1 MRIQTPPHNKAGLFA
16 AAPVLLELS
25 QETFL
30 ELSGNADERIADRI
44 VLFHKLRVNGC
55 NAVHADIDTAV
66 NISVGN
72 TLCSFIQFPYAFAL
86 QLLAGSFFRHIVQ
99 DPFDI
104 RSRTVIL
111 FALILGIFRDGTA
124 DRGTDAVCLLVRNS
138 SFFRF
143 RGLLLSGAGTSAAGL
158 SIFRIIWLIRGFSR
172 LRCVFIVFR
181 LSLGRSV
188 FAVRLTFRRL
198 GSCFCS
204 CCSSR

>member
-1 MRIQTPPHNKAGLFA
+1 MRIQTPPHNKASLFA

-44 VLFHKLRVNGC
+44 VLFHKLRINGC

-72 TLCSFIQFPYAFAL
+72 TLCSFIQFPYAFAFKF
-86 QLLAGSFFRHIVQ
+86 LAGSFFRHIVQ

-104 RSRTVIL
+104 RGSTVIL

-124 DRGTDAVCLLVRNS
+124 DRGADAVCLLVRNS
-138 SFFRF
+138 SFFGF
-143 RGLLLSGAGTSAAGL
+143 RGSLLSGAGTSAAGL
-158 SIFRIIWLIRGFSR
+158 SIFRII
-172 LRCVFIVFR
+172 
-181 LSLGRSV
+181 
-188 FAVRLTFRRL
+188 
-198 GSCFCS
+198 
-204 CCSSR
+204 